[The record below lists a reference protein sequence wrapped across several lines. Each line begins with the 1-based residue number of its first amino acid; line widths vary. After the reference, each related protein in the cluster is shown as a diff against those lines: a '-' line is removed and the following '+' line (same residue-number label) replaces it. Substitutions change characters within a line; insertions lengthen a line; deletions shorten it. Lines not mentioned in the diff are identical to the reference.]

1 MGHIFCAIVGAGV
14 LGLPNSMAWLGWV
27 AGPICLI
34 VFFAVSMW
42 SSHLLARLYCVD
54 GIEFARY
61 HHAVQHILVGP
72 CRGCLVSHCVHHA
85 GAGVSCPL
93 RHRRLCATAACVLQ
107 GRPGAIAISI
117 FQLLNLVLSD
127 IGAPHRP
134 AVFAHTA
141 YLHSS
146 SRVPSRAAAY
156 SITGAI
162 AMQTVADLIGSPFRS
177 EWKLVLIMGA
187 FELVFSQASGC

>member
-1 MGHIFCAIVGAGV
+1 MQ
-14 LGLPNSMAWLGWV
+14 GLLRP
-27 AGPICLI
+27 P
-34 VFFAVSMW
+34 
-42 SSHLLARLYCVD
+42 
-54 GIEFARY
+54 
-61 HHAVQHILVGP
+61 
-72 CRGCLVSHCVHHA
+72 A
-85 GAGVSCPL
+85 GAVCCITPAPASHVP
-93 RHRRLCATAACVLQ
+93 CATAACVLQ

-162 AMQTVADLIGSPFRS
+162 AMQTVADLIGSSFRS

-187 FELVFSQASGC
+187 FELVFSQASGCWVVGSRGWCGRGVWGP